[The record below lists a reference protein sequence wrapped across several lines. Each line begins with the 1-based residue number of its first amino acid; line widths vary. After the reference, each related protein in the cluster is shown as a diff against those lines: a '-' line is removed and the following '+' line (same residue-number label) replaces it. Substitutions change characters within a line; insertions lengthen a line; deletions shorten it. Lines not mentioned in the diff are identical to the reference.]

1 MISFGSPTGGDV
13 LTKEDNMLGAAMLML
28 AQAAPS
34 PLIYLECTI
43 IQAGKSNEWKITLNE
58 ANGLV
63 DYDSPI
69 SGPQRRPARF
79 TADSVSFIGF
89 TLSRTD
95 LSIVRRANGQTETG
109 TCRLAQPKARAF

>member
-1 MISFGSPTGGDV
+1 
-13 LTKEDNMLGAAMLML
+13 MLGAAILML
-28 AQAAPS
+28 AQATTS
-34 PLIYLECTI
+34 PLVYLECTI
-43 IQAGKSNEWKITLNE
+43 IQAGRTNEWKVTLNE

-79 TADSVSFIGF
+79 TADAVSFIGF

-95 LSIVRRANGQTETG
+95 LSIVRHANGQTETG
-109 TCRLAQPKARAF
+109 SCRLAPPKARAF

>member
-1 MISFGSPTGGDV
+1 
-13 LTKEDNMLGAAMLML
+13 MLGAALLML
-28 AQAAPS
+28 AQTTSS
-34 PLIYLECTI
+34 PLVYLECTI
-43 IQAGKSNEWKITLNE
+43 VQAGRPNEWKVTLNE

-95 LSIVRRANGQTETG
+95 LSIVRRANGQVETG
-109 TCRLAQPKARAF
+109 ICRLAPTKSRAF